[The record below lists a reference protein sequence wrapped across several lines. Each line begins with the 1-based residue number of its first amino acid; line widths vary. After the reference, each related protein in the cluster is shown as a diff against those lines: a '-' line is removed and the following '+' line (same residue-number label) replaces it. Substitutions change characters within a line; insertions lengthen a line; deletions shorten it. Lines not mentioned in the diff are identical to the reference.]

1 MRSTLTFALSSSFLI
16 LAAGCDTRSR
26 NHGADYSRTTCR
38 ANLQMLQSAKETWM
52 LEHRKTTNDI
62 PPDFDLFGAAPALMR
77 EKPTCPS
84 GGSYT
89 IGRVGEK
96 PRCSVTGH
104 TL

>member
-1 MRSTLTFALSSSFLI
+1 
-16 LAAGCDTRSR
+16 
-26 NHGADYSRTTCR
+26 
-38 ANLQMLQSAKETWM
+38 M